1 MKNMII
7 SALVTYIYY
16 SFCVIRNLFIPVVA
30 FFLFLVI
37 IAEIDELIEDY
48 QKTVRKGQRLNRII
62 DEMKGVRF

>member
-7 SALVTYIYY
+7 SALLTYIFY

-48 QKTVRKGQRLNRII
+48 HRTVRKGQRLNRII